1 MVNSQSKGYR
11 GETLWQRVLIKLGIR
26 SERVKRKQGGKGG
39 GACDVVSE
47 PVVPTGGYAGELL
60 WSEILRGL
68 PELPAIHWE
77 VKNTKTLPP
86 KGVRNALMQAR
97 ATANG
102 GPCAVA
108 MHIQGTSHWGIYIE
122 TSDWQLSDFGLEPTG
137 ESSK

>member
-1 MVNSQSKGYR
+1 MVNSQAKGYR
-11 GETLWQRVLIKLGIR
+11 GEVLWQAFMSKLGIK
-26 SERVKRKQGGKGG
+26 SERVKRKQGGRDG
-39 GACDVVSE
+39 GACDVVSDAKQMRCVRIVSDE
-47 PVVPTGGYAGELL
+47 HVKAAIIPLPT
-60 WSEILRGL
+60 
-68 PELPAIHWE
+68 IHWE

-108 MHIQGTSHWGIYIE
+108 MHIEGTSHFGIYFE
-122 TSDWQLSDFGLEPTG
+122 TSDWELSDFGLQPTG

>member
-1 MVNSQSKGYR
+1 MAHSQAKGYR
-11 GETLWQRVLIKLGIR
+11 GEKLWQAFLSKLGIR
-26 SERVKRKQGGKGG
+26 SERVKRKQGGRDG

-47 PVVPTGGYAGELL
+47 GFFFGIEMDFLERLPT
-60 WSEILRGL
+60 
-68 PELPAIHWE
+68 IHWE

-102 GPCAVA
+102 GPCALA
-108 MHIQGTSHWGIYIE
+108 MHIPGTSDFGIYIE
-122 TSDWQLSDFGLEPTG
+122 TSDWELSDFGLQPAG